1 MTEQGSVK
9 MKAIV
14 VDDSKMM
21 RTVEQKALES
31 MGWEVKQACN
41 GVEALKVMSTMGSC
55 DLALVDWQMPE
66 MDGLSL
72 VKALRTDATF
82 GKMTI
87 IMVSSNAVMESI
99 QEAMDAGANDFVMK
113 PFTVDALKE
122 RITEVFRG

>member
-1 MTEQGSVK
+1 

-21 RTVEQKALES
+21 RTVEQRALES
-31 MGWEVKQACN
+31 MGWEVAQACN
-41 GVEALKVMSTMGSC
+41 GVEALGVLASMGGC
-55 DLALVDWQMPE
+55 DLALIDWQMPE

-72 VKALRTDATF
+72 VKHMRADANY
-82 GKMTI
+82 GKVTI

-99 QEAMDAGANDFVMK
+99 QEALEAGANDFVMK

-122 RITEVFRG
+122 RITEVFNG

>member
-1 MTEQGSVK
+1 

-21 RTVEQKALES
+21 RTVEQRALES
-31 MGWEVKQACN
+31 MGWEVSQACN
-41 GVEALKVMSTMGSC
+41 GVEALDVMAAMESC

-72 VKALRTDATF
+72 IKHLRADAKY
-82 GKMTI
+82 GKVTI

-99 QEAMDAGANDFVMK
+99 QEALEAGANDFVMK

-122 RITEVFRG
+122 RIAEVFNG

>member
-1 MTEQGSVK
+1 

-31 MGWEVKQACN
+31 MGWEVKQAAN
-41 GVEALKVMSTMGSC
+41 GVEAIDVMAAMGQC

-72 VKALRTDATF
+72 VKHLRADSKF
-82 GKMTI
+82 GKVTI

-99 QEAMDAGANDFVMK
+99 QEALDAGANDFVMK

-122 RITEVFRG
+122 RITEVFSG

>member
-1 MTEQGSVK
+1 

-21 RTVEQKALES
+21 RTVEQRALES
-31 MGWEVKQACN
+31 MGWEVAQAGN
-41 GVEALKVMSTMGSC
+41 GVEALTVLEAMGGC

-72 VKALRTDATF
+72 VKRMRADEKF
-82 GKMTI
+82 GKVTI

-99 QEAMDAGANDFVMK
+99 QEALEAGANDFVMK

-122 RITEVFRG
+122 RITEVFNG